1 MSKLILQ
8 SPTGSLGL
16 TFVSPSPGSRLASSP
31 APPGLHRLPQELLVT
46 ILSYLDLTEIGKLSL
61 CGSMRIREQITSWMS
76 TRNFR
81 NKVLRFF
88 VPSCDASSHDVL
100 LFSQVN
106 RILKSHRHESEEAGV
121 DSWLQVMGEV
131 GLLAKRAS
139 MIANTDDRLGMLS
152 EWYRMKSNWPKCYSS
167 KDVIDSKWM
176 MLLRKIGL
184 ASALSSFIQGWDE
197 VEFPKIVEWLS
208 NLERNVITGDRRRV
222 LRIFFWQFLFSDNSK
237 AGWLGY
243 LLKTFT
249 DVEPFEP
256 KESKDRKY
264 AELMLCLFGPT
275 DDAVFPDWM
284 SIFQSEA
291 LTRLTGIPD
300 YTALVNPFDGG
311 YHEAKNIFADL
322 GKALSTLL
330 KSFSKRQ
337 LCSMIDCMF
346 HDFHWH
352 IDNQAACLLFSC
364 EKLVKIYLSYIV
376 NQGQG
381 MSRFA
386 KVLVALVSICG
397 RMSNNLNQGLDK
409 ILEWAIMLPDYEEMN
424 LFVDEFWAEFGVRLR
439 EDSIPVDMI
448 TQFGIFVTLEACK
461 AAKKTA
467 LPDNMEIE
475 E

>member
-1 MSKLILQ
+1 MLTRSMSKLILQ

-31 APPGLHRLPQELLVT
+31 PPPGLYKLPQELLVI
-46 ILSYLDLTEIGKLSL
+46 ILSHLDLSEIGNLSL
-61 CGSMRIREQITSWMS
+61 CGSERIREQITSWMS
-76 TRNFR
+76 TRSFR
-81 NKVLRFF
+81 N
-88 VPSCDASSHDVL
+88 
-100 LFSQVN
+100 QVN
-106 RILKSHRHESEEAGV
+106 RVLKSHRHETEEASV

-131 GLLAKRAS
+131 GLLAKRVS
-139 MIANTDDRLGMLS
+139 MIANTDDRLGMLWG
-152 EWYRMKSNWPKCYSS
+152 WYDRMKTVGPKSYST
-167 KDVIDSKWM
+167 KDTFDGKWIV
-176 MLLRKIGL
+176 LLRKIGL
-184 ASALSSFIQGWDE
+184 ASSLSSFILGWDE
-197 VEFPKIVEWLS
+197 VEFQKIVEWLS
-208 NLERNVITGDRRRV
+208 NLEGNVITGDRRRV

-237 AGWLGY
+237 ACWLAY

-249 DVEPFEP
+249 DVDPFEP

-275 DDAVFPDWM
+275 EDEVFPDSM
-284 SIFQSEA
+284 SMFQSEA
-291 LTRLTGIPD
+291 VTRLTGIPD
-300 YTALVNPFDGG
+300 YMALQMPFDGG

-346 HDFHWH
+346 YDFNVH

-364 EKLVKIYLSYIV
+364 EKLVKIYLAYIV
-376 NQGQG
+376 NRGQG
-381 MSRFA
+381 MGRFA

-409 ILEWAIMLPDYEEMN
+409 ILEWAVMLPDYEEMDH
-424 LFVDEFWAEFGVRLR
+424 FVDEFWAEFGVRLR
-439 EDSIPVDMI
+439 EDSISVDMV
-448 TQFGIFVTLEACK
+448 TQFGIFVTLEAFK
-461 AAKKTA
+461 ASKKIA

>member
-16 TFVSPSPGSRLASSP
+16 TFVSPSPGSRLASSS
-31 APPGLHRLPQELLVT
+31 PPPCLDRLPQELLVT
-46 ILSYLDLTEIGKLSL
+46 ILSYLDLAEIGKLSL
-61 CGSMRIREQITSWMS
+61 CGSMRIREQISSWMS

-81 NKVLRFF
+81 NKVKRSLNFEFCSFLKR
-88 VPSCDASSHDVL
+88 V
-100 LFSQVN
+100 FSQVN
-106 RILKSHRHESEEAGV
+106 RILKSNCHESEEAGV

-131 GLLAKRAS
+131 GLLAKRVS
-139 MIANTDDRLGMLS
+139 MIANTDERLGMLS
-152 EWYRMKSNWPKCYSS
+152 GWYDRMKSNWPKCYSS
-167 KDVIDSKWM
+167 KDVIDAKWM
-176 MLLRKIGL
+176 VLLRKIGL
-184 ASALSSFIQGWDE
+184 ASSLSSFILGWDE
-197 VEFPKIVEWLS
+197 VEFPKIVEWLC

-222 LRIFFWQFLFSDNSK
+222 LRIFCWQFLFSDNSK
-237 AGWLGY
+237 ASWLGY

-256 KESKDRKY
+256 KGCKDRKY
-264 AELMLCLFGPT
+264 ADLMLCLFGPT
-275 DDAVFPDWM
+275 EETVFPDGM
-284 SIFQSEA
+284 STFQSEA
-291 LTRLTGIPD
+291 VARLTGIPD
-300 YTALVNPFDGG
+300 YMALQLPFDGG

-364 EKLVKIYLSYIV
+364 EKLVKIYLAYIV

-397 RMSNNLNQGLDK
+397 RMSNTLNQGLDK
-409 ILEWAIMLPDYEEMN
+409 ILEWAVMLPDYEEMD
-424 LFVDEFWAEFGVRLR
+424 LFVDEFWAEVGVRLR
-439 EDSIPVDMI
+439 EDAIPVDMI
-448 TQFGIFVTLEACK
+448 TQFGIFVTLEAFK
-461 AAKKTA
+461 ASKKTA
-467 LPDNMEIE
+467 LSDNMEIE